1 MAYALLLFERNRRSD
16 AFQELAL
23 ANALF
28 PADPSA
34 LEFAAEAYSSVE
46 GCGRAVGLFR
56 KVLAERPRRDRSR
69 VGLAECFIAMGRYS
83 EARETI
89 MEGVAL
95 GTSKTAFAKM
105 MAVNDSAEASHR
117 LRRRD

>member
-1 MAYALLLFERNRRSD
+1 MAYALLLFERKQRKD

-56 KVLAERPRRDRSR
+56 KVLAERPQRDRSR
-69 VGLAECFIAMGRYS
+69 VGLAECLIVMGRHS
-83 EARETI
+83 DARETI
-89 MEGVAL
+89 RQGIAL
-95 GTSKTAFAKM
+95 GTSRTAYAKL
-105 MAVNDSAEASHR
+105 MATNDSAEASHPR
-117 LRRRD
+117 PKRD